1 MSYNNVMLDD
11 FVNYLRHS
19 PQYREQIV
27 HYRFLPAQEPRYRDI
42 SLSSP
47 VARAL
52 TGMGIQRLYSHQ
64 AESIEALRRGEN
76 IAVVTPTAS
85 GKTLVYNIPILE
97 AILARPE
104 TRALYIFPLKALA
117 RDQQEGIKNLA
128 DLIEI
133 DPPLEAEIYDG
144 DTPSHHRIRI
154 RRKNPRILITNPDM
168 LHLGILP
175 YHDRWARFF
184 RHLRYIVIDELHVYR
199 GIFGSHVAHVIRRL
213 RRICELY
220 GSSPLFII
228 CSATIANPGEL
239 SEKITGLKFRVI
251 DQNGAPQSARH
262 IIFWNPIASPYTE
275 TTALLRECVERDLKT
290 LVFTKAR
297 KITELIHIWSL
308 ESDPQ
313 LAGKIS
319 PYRAGYLPEERREIE
334 QQLFEEELMGVVST
348 SALELGIDVGGL
360 DVCILAGYPGT
371 ITSTW
376 QRAGRV
382 GRGKRDAL
390 LIMVALD
397 DPLDQYFMNNPEDF
411 FSRGFEPVIV
421 DTNNSPILS
430 NHLLC
435 AAAENPLRGEDEKY
449 YGDKMQPVLL
459 QLKSRNKVFQDIHR
473 ERWLSAFPHPQRFI
487 NIRSIGENYTI
498 VDSVTGEIIGE
509 TDLPRVYREC
519 HPGAIYLHKGK
530 QHQVISL
537 EWETRTVMVKE
548 VTVNYY
554 TEPRSWEQIE
564 ILNVNREKSY
574 QDVWV
579 RQGEVRVTEQVTGYV
594 KRDIHSQI
602 LLSEHPVQIPPHI
615 FETIAIWWEM
625 PSEIGEKIK
634 HQDLDFLG
642 GLHATEHAAIA
653 VFPLF
658 AMCDRWD
665 IGGLSTPFHPQTGN
679 PTIFIYDGYPGGVG
693 LAERAYEIISE
704 LWQATLKMVSTCE
717 CDSGCPSC
725 IQSPKC
731 GSGNRPLDKNAAWE
745 ILHYLIEKFVG
756 KLSA

>member
-1 MSYNNVMLDD
+1 MLDD
-11 FVNYLRHS
+11 FVNYLRYS
-19 PQYREQIV
+19 PHCRDKIA
-27 HYRFLPAQEPRYRDI
+27 HYRFIPAQKPQFGKI
-42 SLSSP
+42 AFPPP
-47 VARAL
+47 VTRAL
-52 TGMGIQRLYSHQ
+52 ANMGIQQLYSHQ
-64 AESIEALRRGEN
+64 AEAIKALKAGEN
-76 IAVVTPTAS
+76 VAVVTPTAS
-85 GKTLVYNIPILE
+85 GKTLVYNTPILE
-97 AILARPE
+97 AILSQSE

-117 RDQQEGIKNLA
+117 RDQWEQITNLTGA
-128 DLIEI
+128 MEI
-133 DPPLEAEIYDG
+133 GQPVEAEIYDG
-144 DTPSHHRIRI
+144 DTPSHQRMRI
-154 RRKNPRILITNPDM
+154 RRKPPQILITNPDM

-175 YHDRWARFF
+175 YHSSWARFF

-199 GIFGSHVAHVIRRL
+199 GIFGSHIAQVIRRL

-220 GSSPLFII
+220 GSSPQFII

-239 SEKITGLKFRVI
+239 AEKITGLKFRVI
-251 DQNGAPQSARH
+251 DKSGAPQSARH

-275 TTALLRECVERDLKT
+275 AAVLLRECIARDLKT

-297 KITELIHIWSL
+297 KITELIHLWSL

-334 QQLFEEELMGVVST
+334 QRLFEEELMGVVST

-421 DTNNSPILS
+421 DTNNSRILS
-430 NHLLC
+430 DHLLC
-435 AAAENPLRGEDEKY
+435 AAAENPLRMEDKKY
-449 YGDKMQPVLL
+449 YGEKMTLVL
-459 QLKSRNKVFQDIHR
+459 QELKSKNKVFLNSQGK
-473 ERWLSAFPHPQRFI
+473 RWLSAFPHPERFI
-487 NIRSIGENYTI
+487 NIRSIGENYAI
-498 VDSVTGEIIGE
+498 IDSATGEIIGE

-519 HPGAIYLHKGK
+519 HPGAIYLHHGK

-537 EWETRTVMVKE
+537 EWENRTVMVRE
-548 VTVNYY
+548 VTANYY
-554 TEPRSWEQIE
+554 TEPRSWEQTE
-564 ILNVNREKSY
+564 ILKVYREKSY
-574 QDVWV
+574 GKVHV
-579 RQGEVRVTEQVTGYV
+579 RLGEVRVTEQVTGFV
-594 KRDIHSQI
+594 KKDIHSQI

-615 FETIAIWWEM
+615 FETVAIWWEIL
-625 PSEIGEKIK
+625 PEIGEKIK
-634 HQDLDFLG
+634 RKGWDFLG

-665 IGGLSTPFHPQTGN
+665 IGGLSTPFHSQTAA
-679 PTIFIYDGYPGGVG
+679 PTIFIYDGYPGGIG
-693 LAERAYEIISE
+693 LAERAYDVISD
-704 LWQATLKMVSTCE
+704 LWQASLKMVHSCKCE
-717 CDSGCPSC
+717 SGCPSC

-731 GSGNRPLDKNAAWE
+731 GNGNRPLDKNAAQE
-745 ILHYLIEKFVG
+745 LLRYLLQEVAG
-756 KLSA
+756 DG